1 MAIARLDA
9 GARVVGLEQRAA
21 EHGEHAPANVPDR
34 PGMIYA
40 DPETEQMAFHL
51 ADVFGARRVLAL
63 GTFDCRP
70 VGPDVIDAF
79 AALCDRAASHSM
91 QVALEFTPYSNIPD
105 ARTASQIV
113 AAAHRPNGG
122 ICIDAWHFF
131 RGSADFDDLAAV
143 DLAKTFMIQFNDGPA
158 TPIDPDLRADAIHNR
173 RCPGQ
178 GDFDLER
185 FLRTL
190 DQPGLDLP
198 VSVAT
203 FDHRLHRQTT
213 SAAVHAAAASTCEGL
228 RVVTRASRSDVPVGS
243 APGGERPATMRV
255 VSASGSTC
263 PSRTRPRAR
272 TVLTG
277 AGHAGIGALPSR
289 DVRPPRHPRLARVGQ
304 IRLPEPDL
312 AWF

>member
-1 MAIARLDA
+1 
-9 GARVVGLEQRAA
+9 
-21 EHGEHAPANVPDR
+21 
-34 PGMIYA
+34 MIYA

-113 AAAHRPNGG
+113 AAADRPNGG

-158 TPIDPDLRADAIHNR
+158 TPIDPDLRRTRSTTADVPARATSTSSASSVRSTSPASMR
-173 RCPGQ
+173 RS
-178 GDFDLER
+178 R
-185 FLRTL
+185 SRSSTI
-190 DQPGLDLP
+190 
-198 VSVAT
+198 
-203 FDHRLHRQTT
+203 
-213 SAAVHAAAASTCEGL
+213 ASTVRRRRPRCTQRQPRPARCL

-255 VSASGSTC
+255 VAASGSTC
-263 PSRTRPRAR
+263 PSCTRPRAG

-277 AGHAGIGALPSR
+277 AGHAGIGALAGR
-289 DVRPPRHPRLARVGQ
+289 M
-304 IRLPEPDL
+304 
-312 AWF
+312 